1 MNTSTGK
8 ILTIMILGNKNEILK
23 DVGERM
29 RMRRLRL
36 NLSRADAAE
45 RSGICESTLKNF
57 EGGSGISLWG
67 FISLCRTY
75 GHDAWLY
82 GLEPESVA
90 DYADRIRPAKKR
102 QRAAKRKEVGH
113 V

>member
-1 MNTSTGK
+1 
-8 ILTIMILGNKNEILK
+8 MILGTKSEVLHDI
-23 DVGERM
+23 GERM
-29 RMRRLRL
+29 RKRRLRL
-36 NLSRADAAE
+36 NMSRAEAAE

-67 FISLCRTY
+67 FVSLCRTY

-82 GLEPESVA
+82 DLEPESVA
-90 DYADRIRPAKKR
+90 DYADRIRPVKKR
-102 QRAAKRKEVGH
+102 LRAAKRKEAVH

>member
-82 GLEPESVA
+82 ELEPESVA

>member
-1 MNTSTGK
+1 
-8 ILTIMILGNKNEILK
+8 MILGNKKEIMK

-29 RMRRLRL
+29 RKRRLML
-36 NLSRADAAE
+36 NLSRAEAAE

-75 GHDAWLY
+75 GHDAWVY

-90 DYADRIRPAKKR
+90 DYADRIRPMKKR
-102 QRAAKRKEVGH
+102 QRAAKRKGVVH

>member
-1 MNTSTGK
+1 
-8 ILTIMILGNKNEILK
+8 MILGNKNEVLK
-23 DVGERM
+23 DTGERM

-36 NLSRADAAE
+36 NLSRAEAAE
-45 RSGICESTLKNF
+45 RSGISEGTLKNF
-57 EGGSGISLWG
+57 ESGKGISLWG

-82 GLEPESVA
+82 ELEPESVA
-90 DYADRIRPAKKR
+90 DYADRIRPMKKR
-102 QRAAKRKEVGH
+102 QRATKRKGVVH

>member
-1 MNTSTGK
+1 
-8 ILTIMILGNKNEILK
+8 MILGNKNEVLK
-23 DVGERM
+23 DTGERM

-36 NLSRADAAE
+36 NLSRAEAAE
-45 RSGICESTLKNF
+45 RSGISEGTLKNF
-57 EGGSGISLWG
+57 ESGKGISLWG

-90 DYADRIRPAKKR
+90 DYADRIRPMKKR
-102 QRAAKRKEVGH
+102 QRATKRKGVVH

>member
-1 MNTSTGK
+1 M
-8 ILTIMILGNKNEILK
+8 LLGNKTEILK

-29 RMRRLRL
+29 QKRRLGL
-36 NLSRADAAE
+36 NLSRAEAAE
-45 RSGICESTLKNF
+45 RSGISESTLKNF
-57 EGGSGISLWG
+57 EGGGGISLWG

-82 GLEPESVA
+82 DLEPESVA
-90 DYADRIRPAKKR
+90 DYADRIRPVKKR
-102 QRAAKRKEVGH
+102 LRATKRKGVVH

>member
-1 MNTSTGK
+1 MVF
-8 ILTIMILGNKNEILK
+8 GNKQEILK

-29 RMRRLRL
+29 RKRRLWL
-36 NLSRADAAE
+36 NLSRAEAAE

-57 EGGSGISLWG
+57 ERGDGISLWG

-90 DYADRIRPAKKR
+90 DYADRIRPVKKR
-102 QRAAKRKEVGH
+102 QRAAKRKEVVH

>member
-1 MNTSTGK
+1 MNVSTGK
-8 ILTIMILGNKNEILK
+8 ILTIMIVGNKKDILK

-36 NLSRADAAE
+36 NLSRAEAAE

-82 GLEPESVA
+82 ELEPESVA
-90 DYADRIRPAKKR
+90 DYADRIRPTKKR

>member
-1 MNTSTGK
+1 MSTGK

-75 GHDAWLY
+75 GYDAWLY